1 MYACKPE
8 DSRRAVPAKG
18 RIMSLLPWRSR
29 VPIGVLRTVSL
40 AIVSLAIVPPVIL
53 SLVIVVLGG
62 APQARAQPIADFYRG
77 KTLSL
82 LVGVGVGG
90 EFDLVT
96 RLLAKYIGRH
106 IPGNPSTV
114 TQNMVGA
121 SGMKVLNYLYNQ
133 APRDGT
139 AIVLVQPALPAA
151 QAVGLPGVQYAAE
164 KLNWLGT
171 IAPAVETL
179 VVWHTSGVKTIEDA
193 RERDIVIGATA
204 KGSNTYGFPAMMKEF
219 LGARFKI
226 VTGYASGTQI
236 NLAMERGE
244 VDGRDNSW
252 ASWKAT
258 KPDWVKEHKITVL
271 ARFGPFVPDLAA
283 PALTDMVENADER
296 RIVELV
302 LSGGQLGRPFAA
314 PPGVPPE
321 RVTALRAA
329 FDAVMQ
335 DPDFLGEAAAL
346 NLDVAPIGGEALQR
360 IVEQVVSTPKDVASR
375 ARHFLE

>member
-1 MYACKPE
+1 
-8 DSRRAVPAKG
+8 
-18 RIMSLLPWRSR
+18 MSLLRPR
-29 VPIGVLRTVSL
+29 VLLGVLVLSM
-40 AIVSLAIVPPVIL
+40 AIVF
-53 SLVIVVLGG
+53 LG
-62 APQARAQPIADFYRG
+62 AALPARAQSVADFYRG
-77 KTLSL
+77 KTLSM

-90 EFDLVT
+90 EFDLLT

-114 TQNMVGA
+114 TQNVVGA

-139 AIVLVQPALPAA
+139 NIVLVQPALPAA
-151 QAVGLPGVQYAAE
+151 QAVGLPGVQYEAE
-164 KLNWLGT
+164 KLRWLGT
-171 IAPAVETL
+171 IAPSVETM
-179 VVWHTSGVKTIEDA
+179 VVWHTAGVKTVKDLRQ
-193 RERDIVIGATA
+193 REIVIGATA
-204 KGSNTYGFPAMMKEF
+204 RGSNTYGFPALMKEF

-252 ASWKAT
+252 ASWKTT
-258 KPDWVKEHKITVL
+258 KPDWVKEHKIVVV
-271 ARFGPFVPDLAA
+271 ARFGPAVSDLDA
-283 PALTDMVENADER
+283 PSVEEMVESVDER
-296 RIVELV
+296 RIIELV

-314 PPGVPPE
+314 APGVPQE
-321 RVTALRAA
+321 RVAALRAA

-335 DPDFLGEAAAL
+335 DPDFRAEAATL
-346 NLDVAPIGGEALQR
+346 NFDVAPIGGEALQS
-360 IVEQVVSTPKDVASR
+360 IVERVVGTPKDVASR

>member
-1 MYACKPE
+1 
-8 DSRRAVPAKG
+8 
-18 RIMSLLPWRSR
+18 MSLLL
-29 VPIGVLRTVSL
+29 LRALLGRL
-40 AIVSLAIVPPVIL
+40 AIVC
-53 SLVIVVLGG
+53 LVIVSPGEA
-62 APQARAQPIADFYRG
+62 APAQAQPIADFYRG

-133 APRDGT
+133 APHDGT
-139 AIVLVQPALPAA
+139 SIVLVQPALPAA

-164 KLNWLGT
+164 KLRWLGT
-171 IAPAVETL
+171 MAPAVETM
-179 VVWHTSGVKTIEDA
+179 VVWHTTGVKTIQDA

-204 KGSNTYGFPAMMKEF
+204 RGSNTYGFPAMMKEF

-244 VDGRDNSW
+244 VEGRDNSW

-258 KPDWVKEHKITVL
+258 KPDWVKEHKISVI
-271 ARFGPFVPDLAA
+271 ARFGPAVPDLDA
-283 PALTDMVENADER
+283 PALEDMVESADER
-296 RIVELV
+296 RIVGLV
-302 LSGGQLGRPFAA
+302 LSGGQLDRPFAA

-321 RVTALRAA
+321 RVAALRAA
-329 FDAVMQ
+329 FDAVMR
-335 DPDFLGEAAAL
+335 DPDFLDEAAAL
-346 NLDVAPIGGEALQR
+346 SFDVAPIGGDALQG
-360 IVEQVVSTPKDVASR
+360 IVEQVVSTPKDLASR

>member
-1 MYACKPE
+1 
-8 DSRRAVPAKG
+8 
-18 RIMSLLPWRSR
+18 MSLLHSR
-29 VPIGVLRTVSL
+29 AMPGVLV
-40 AIVSLAIVPPVIL
+40 IVSLVVSLSEAPP
-53 SLVIVVLGG
+53 
-62 APQARAQPIADFYRG
+62 AQAQSVADFYRG
-77 KTLSL
+77 KTLTM

-90 EFDLVT
+90 EFDLLT

-114 TQNMVGA
+114 TQNVVGA

-139 AIVLVQPALPAA
+139 YVVLVQPALPAA
-151 QAVGLPGVQYAAE
+151 QAVGLPGVQYEAE
-164 KLNWLGT
+164 KLRWIGT
-171 IAPAVETL
+171 IAPSVETM
-179 VVWHTSGVKTIEDA
+179 VVWHTTGVKTIKDA
-193 RERDIVIGATA
+193 REREIVIGATA
-204 KGSNTYGFPAMMKEF
+204 RGSNTYGFPALMKEF

-252 ASWKAT
+252 ASWKTT
-258 KPDWVKEHKITVL
+258 KPDWVKEHKINVI
-271 ARFGPFVPDLAA
+271 ARFGPAVPDLDA
-283 PALTDMVENADER
+283 PSVEEMVERADER

-314 PPGVPPE
+314 APGVPQE
-321 RVTALRAA
+321 RVAALRAA
-329 FDAVMQ
+329 FDAVMR
-335 DPDFLGEAAAL
+335 DPDFLAEAVTL
-346 NLDVAPIGGEALQR
+346 NFDVAPIGGEALQS
-360 IVEQVVSTPKDVASR
+360 IVERVVNTPKDLTSR

>member
-1 MYACKPE
+1 
-8 DSRRAVPAKG
+8 
-18 RIMSLLPWRSR
+18 MSLLPWRSR
-29 VPIGVLRTVSL
+29 VPIGVLHTVSL